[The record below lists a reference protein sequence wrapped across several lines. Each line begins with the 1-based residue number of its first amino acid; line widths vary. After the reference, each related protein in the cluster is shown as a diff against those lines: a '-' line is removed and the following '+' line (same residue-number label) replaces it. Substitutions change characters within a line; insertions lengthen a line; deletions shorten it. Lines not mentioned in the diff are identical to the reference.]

1 MPGVS
6 SLGGNS
12 PPSSPSKSV
21 DFSSAPGLSLWCL
34 KQPWPEGDGLLP
46 FFSKQEKKPV
56 GWSSVTFQWRI
67 QMELKLGFLQPLPD
81 TKVKVI
87 EFYLKEKCEVSYL
100 GSFTCS
106 HVRFNPGKG
115 ESSTFRLNVPFWMGF
130 CQSWRSKLVITRLG
144 SKTSR
149 DCWGI
154 CWSTPFKELFSCLVE
169 LRECE
174 ASGQEHP

>member
-12 PPSSPSKSV
+12 PSKFTV
-21 DFSSAPGLSLWCL
+21 KKLCTCAVAVVLEAAVTWRRCR
-34 KQPWPEGDGLLP
+34 LP
-46 FFSKQEKKPV
+46 FLFGDFRGTSLVFFPNRKTPV

-106 HVRFNPGKG
+106 HVRFNPREG
-115 ESSTFRLNVPFWMGF
+115 ESSNKANHLTIKDFQVKSTIFGRVFVRVEG
-130 CQSWRSKLVITRLG
+130 QSS
-144 SKTSR
+144 
-149 DCWGI
+149 
-154 CWSTPFKELFSCLVE
+154 WSQ
-169 LRECE
+169 
-174 ASGQEHP
+174 G